1 MSKRDYYDVL
11 GVSRTASKDEIKGA
25 YRKLALQYHPDRN
38 KSSGAEE
45 KFKEIS
51 EAYAVLSDAEKR
63 QQYDT
68 YGHAGIG
75 ERYTN
80 EDLFRDVDFNDIFR
94 DLGFGFGGG
103 FGGIFDTLFGPG
115 ARGQGG
121 RGRSRGSDLQYNLEI
136 TLEQAAKGLSTEV
149 NVPREE
155 ICDVCQG
162 SGAAPGSSVKTC
174 NQCGGTGQ
182 VQHVQASGF
191 SRLIRIETCN
201 VCRGQGKIIERPCPE
216 CHGARIVRKRR
227 KITVKIPPGVD
238 TGSSL
243 RLRGE
248 GEASRSGGSTGDL
261 YVVLNVKPHPI
272 FERRGNDIL
281 CDIEVGYPQLA
292 LGTEVEVPTLESK
305 AMLKVPP
312 GTQAGTILRLRGK
325 GLPSLEDGRPGD
337 ELVRITVG
345 VPKKL
350 TPRQRALLDELAREL
365 GETVESR
372 KSFFHR

>member
-11 GVSRTASKDEIKGA
+11 GISRTASKDEIKNA
-25 YRKLALQYHPDRN
+25 YRKLALQFHPDRN

-51 EAYAVLSDAEKR
+51 EAYAVLSDADKR

-80 EDLFRDVDFNDIFR
+80 EDLFREADFNDIFR
-94 DLGFGFGGG
+94 DLGFGGG
-103 FGGIFDTLFGPG
+103 FGGIFETLFGGG
-115 ARGQGG
+115 ARGPGA

-149 NVPREE
+149 DVPREE
-155 ICDVCQG
+155 ICETCHG
-162 SGAAPGSSVKTC
+162 SGAAPGSPVKTC
-174 NQCGGTGQ
+174 SQCGGTGQ
-182 VQHVQASGF
+182 VQHVQASGY

-201 VCRGQGKIIERPCPE
+201 VCRGQGKIIERLCPV
-216 CHGARIVRKRR
+216 CRGARIVRKRR

-261 YVVLNVKPHPI
+261 YVVLSVKPHPI
-272 FERRGNDIL
+272 FERRGNDII
-281 CDIEVGYPQLA
+281 CDVEMGFPQLA
-292 LGTEVEVPTLESK
+292 LGTEIEVPTLDSK
-305 AMLKVPP
+305 AMLKVPA
-312 GTQAGTILRLRGK
+312 GTQSGTILRLRGK

-337 ELVRITVG
+337 ELVRVVVG

-350 TPRQRALLDELAREL
+350 TSRQRALLDELAREL
-365 GETVESR
+365 GESVESR
-372 KSFFHR
+372 KGFFRR

>member
-1 MSKRDYYDVL
+1 MSKRDYYDIL
-11 GVSRTASKDEIKGA
+11 GVSRTASKDDIKSA

-51 EAYAVLSDAEKR
+51 EAYAVLSDVEKR

-80 EDLFRDVDFNDIFR
+80 EDLFREADFNDVFR

-103 FGGIFDTLFGPG
+103 FGGIFETLFGSG
-115 ARGQGG
+115 ARGPGA

-136 TLEQAAKGLSTEV
+136 TLEQAAKGLATEV
-149 NVPREE
+149 DVPREE
-155 ICDVCQG
+155 ICETCHG
-162 SGAAPGSSVKTC
+162 SGAAPGSQVKTC

-182 VQHVQASGF
+182 VQHVQASGY

-201 VCRGQGKIIERPCPE
+201 LCRGQGKIIERPCPE
-216 CHGARIVRKRR
+216 CRGARIVRKRR

-261 YVVLNVKPHPI
+261 YVVLSVKPHTI

-281 CDIEVGYPQLA
+281 CDVEVGYPQLA
-292 LGTEVEVPTLESK
+292 LGTEIEVPTLDSK
-305 AMLKVPP
+305 AMLKVPA
-312 GTQAGTILRLRGK
+312 GTQPGTILRLRAK

-337 ELVRITVG
+337 ELVRIIVG

-350 TPRQRALLDELAREL
+350 TSRQRALLDELAREL
-365 GETVESR
+365 GESVESR
-372 KSFFHR
+372 KGFFHR

>member
-11 GVSRTASKDEIKGA
+11 GVSRTVSKDELKSA

-38 KSSGAEE
+38 KSAGAEE

-51 EAYAVLSDAEKR
+51 EAYAVLSDEEKR

-94 DLGFGFGGG
+94 DLGFGFGG
-103 FGGIFDTLFGPG
+103 FGGVFETLFGSG
-115 ARGQGG
+115 TRGPRV
-121 RGRSRGSDLQYNLEI
+121 RGRSRGNDLQYNLAI
-136 TLEQAAKGLSTEV
+136 TLEQAAKGLTTEID
-149 NVPREE
+149 VPREE
-155 ICDVCQG
+155 VCETCRG
-162 SGAAPGSSVKTC
+162 SGAAPGSQVKTC
-174 NQCGGTGQ
+174 SQCGGSGQ

-201 VCRGQGKIIERPCPE
+201 VCRGQGTIIERPCPE
-216 CHGARIVRKRR
+216 CRGARIVRKRR
-227 KITVKIPPGVD
+227 KISVKIPPGVD

-243 RLRGE
+243 RLRRE
-248 GEASRSGGSTGDL
+248 GEATPSGGPAGDL
-261 YVVLNVKPHPI
+261 YVVVSVKPHPI

-281 CDIEVGYPQLA
+281 CDVEVGYPQLA
-292 LGTEVEVPTLESK
+292 LGTEIEVPTLDAK
-305 AMLKVPP
+305 ATLKIPA
-312 GTQAGTILRLRGK
+312 GTQPGTILRLRGR
-325 GLPSLEDGRPGD
+325 GIPSIEDGRPGD
-337 ELVRITVG
+337 QLVRTTVA

-350 TPRQRALLDELAREL
+350 TPRQRALFDELAREL
-365 GETVESR
+365 GESVES
-372 KSFFHR
+372 KKGFFHR

>member
-11 GVSRTASKDEIKGA
+11 GISRTAGKDEIKSA

-38 KSSGAEE
+38 KSPGSEE

-51 EAYAVLSDAEKR
+51 EAYAVLADDEKR

-103 FGGIFDTLFGPG
+103 FGGIFETLFGSG
-115 ARGQGG
+115 ARGPGA

-149 NVPREE
+149 DVPREE
-155 ICDVCQG
+155 VCETCHG
-162 SGAAPGSSVKTC
+162 SGAAPGSPVKTC
-174 NQCGGTGQ
+174 SQCGGTGQ
-182 VQHVQASGF
+182 VQHVQASGY

-216 CHGARIVRKRR
+216 CRGARIVRKRR

-243 RLRGE
+243 RLRAE

-261 YVVLNVKPHPI
+261 YVVLSVKPHPI

-281 CDIEVGYPQLA
+281 CDVEVGYPQLA
-292 LGTEVEVPTLESK
+292 LGTEVEVPTLDSK
-305 AMLKVPP
+305 AMLKVPA
-312 GTQAGTILRLRGK
+312 GTQPGTILRLRGK

-337 ELVRITVG
+337 ELVRIIVG

-350 TPRQRALLDELAREL
+350 TSRQRALLDELAKEL
-365 GETVESR
+365 GESVESR
-372 KSFFHR
+372 KGFFHR

>member
-1 MSKRDYYDVL
+1 MSKRDYYDTL
-11 GVSRTASKDEIKGA
+11 GVSRTAKKDEIKGA

-51 EAYAVLSDAEKR
+51 EAYAVLSDDEKR

-80 EDLFRDVDFNDIFR
+80 EDLFRNADFNDIFR

-103 FGGIFDTLFGPG
+103 FGGIFETLFGAGP
-115 ARGQGG
+115 RGQGA
-121 RGRSRGSDLQYNLEI
+121 RGRSRGSDLQYNLEM
-136 TLEQAAKGLSTEV
+136 TLEQAAKGLSTEID
-149 NVPREE
+149 VPREE
-155 ICDVCQG
+155 TCGTCKG
-162 SGAAPGSSVKTC
+162 SGAAPGSQAKIC

-182 VQHVQASGF
+182 VQHVQASGY

-201 VCRGQGKIIERPCPE
+201 VCRGQGRIIERPCPE
-216 CHGARIVRKRR
+216 CHGSRLVRKRR

-243 RLRGE
+243 RMRGE
-248 GEASRSGGSTGDL
+248 GEASPGGGSTGDL

-281 CDIEVGYPQLA
+281 CDVEVSYPQLA
-292 LGTEVEVPTLESK
+292 LGTEIEVPTLDAK
-305 AMLKVPP
+305 ATLKVPAA
-312 GTQAGTILRLRGK
+312 TQPGTILRLRGK

-337 ELVRITVG
+337 ELVRIYVG

-350 TPRQRALLDELAREL
+350 TARQRALLDELAREL
-365 GETVESR
+365 GESVES
-372 KSFFHR
+372 KKGFFRR

>member
-1 MSKRDYYDVL
+1 MSKRDYYDIL
-11 GVSRTASKDEIKGA
+11 GISRTAGKDEIKSA

-80 EDLFRDVDFNDIFR
+80 EDLFRDTDFNDIFR

-103 FGGIFDTLFGPG
+103 FGGIFETLFGSSARGPG
-115 ARGQGG
+115 A

-136 TLEQAAKGLSTEV
+136 TLEQAAKGLATEV
-149 NVPREE
+149 DVPREE
-155 ICDVCQG
+155 ICETCHG
-162 SGAAPGSSVKTC
+162 SGAAPGSQVKTC

-182 VQHVQASGF
+182 VQHVQASGY
-191 SRLIRIETCN
+191 SRLIRIETCSL
-201 VCRGQGKIIERPCPE
+201 CRGQGKIIERPCPE
-216 CHGARIVRKRR
+216 CRGARIVRKRR

-248 GEASRSGGSTGDL
+248 GEASHSGGSTGDL
-261 YVVLNVKPHPI
+261 YVVLSVKPHPI

-281 CDIEVGYPQLA
+281 CDVEVGYPQLA
-292 LGTEVEVPTLESK
+292 LGTEIEVPTLDSK
-305 AMLKVPP
+305 AMLKVPA
-312 GTQAGTILRLRGK
+312 GTQPGTILRLRGK

-337 ELVRITVG
+337 ELVRIIVG

-350 TPRQRALLDELAREL
+350 TSRQRALLDELAREL

-372 KSFFHR
+372 KGFFRR

>member
-11 GVSRTASKDEIKGA
+11 GVSRTAGKDEIKGR

-38 KSSGAEE
+38 KSADAEE

-51 EAYAVLSDAEKR
+51 EAYAVLSDDEKR

-80 EDLFRDVDFNDIFR
+80 EDLFRGVDFGDIFR
-94 DLGFGFGGG
+94 DLGFGFGGVG
-103 FGGIFDTLFGPG
+103 GGIFETLFGSEG
-115 ARGQGG
+115 RGRGG

-136 TLEQAAKGLSTEV
+136 SLEQAAKGFAPEID
-149 NVPREE
+149 VPREE
-155 ICDVCQG
+155 VCGTCHG
-162 SGAAPGSSVKTC
+162 SGAAPGTQAKTC
-174 NQCGGTGQ
+174 SQCGGSGQ

-201 VCRGQGKIIERPCPE
+201 VCRGQGTIVDRPCLE
-216 CHGARIVRKRR
+216 CRGARIVRKRR
-227 KITVKIPPGVD
+227 KISVKIPPGVD

-248 GEASRSGGSTGDL
+248 GEASPEGGSTGDL
-261 YVVLNVKPHPI
+261 YVVVSVRPHPV

-281 CDIEVGYPQLA
+281 FEVEVGYPQLA
-292 LGTEVEVPTLESK
+292 LGTEIEVPTLDAK
-305 AMLKVPP
+305 ATLKIPP
-312 GTQAGTILRLRGK
+312 GTQPGTILRLRGR
-325 GLPSLEDGRPGD
+325 GIPSLEDGRPGD
-337 ELVRITVG
+337 QLVRIAVR

-350 TPRQRALLDELAREL
+350 STRQRALLDELAKEL
-365 GETVESR
+365 GESVESR
-372 KSFFHR
+372 KGFFHR